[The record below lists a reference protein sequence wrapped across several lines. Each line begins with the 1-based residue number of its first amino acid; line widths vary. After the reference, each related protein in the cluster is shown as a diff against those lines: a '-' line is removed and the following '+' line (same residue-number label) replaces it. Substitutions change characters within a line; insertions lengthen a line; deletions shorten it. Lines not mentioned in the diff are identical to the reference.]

1 MQVENKW
8 EHFTHKADIGI
19 RGFGPTLT
27 DAFAMGALA
36 LTNIVTD
43 SNKIKANK
51 KIHISCTAPDEE
63 ILFADW
69 LNAII
74 YKMDTLNMLFC
85 EFNIKLDH
93 LNLEATIKGEPI
105 DRNRHQPAVDVK
117 GATYTE
123 LKVYKEKGRWIAQC
137 VIDV

>member
-1 MQVENKW
+1 MKDKNKW

-19 RGFGPTLT
+19 RGFGSTLA

-51 KIHISCTAPDEE
+51 KVYICCTAPDEE

-85 EFNIKLDH
+85 EFNIKLEH

-105 DRNRHQPAVDVK
+105 DRNRHQPVVDVK

-123 LKVYKEKGRWIAQC
+123 LKVYKKKGKWVAQC